1 MPFDGRKFGPTERL
15 VTVGAQAHIHV
26 DLAKFQGTYGGKFKK
41 EGPAKDAKS
50 YGGYASYNR
59 SPGHFVV
66 KIPDGL
72 DPAFAAPMLCG
83 GVTVYNPLVSNGAGP
98 GVDVGVIGI
107 GGLGHFA
114 LLFAKAL
121 GANVTAISHSE
132 RKKEDAMKLG
142 ASKFIATHSGGEQ
155 DFAPHARSLD
165 LIIATTNDPEVRHSF
180 DKTDA

>member
-1 MPFDGRKFGPTERL
+1 MVVSAPLHDLGQRPTTDCPYL
-15 VTVGAQAHIHV
+15 
-26 DLAKFQGTYGGKFKK
+26 FQGTYGGKFKK
-41 EGPAKDAKS
+41 GEAKGDKS
-50 YGGYASYNR
+50 FGGYASYNR

-72 DPAFAAPMLCG
+72 DPAMAAPMLCG
-83 GVTVYNPLVSNGAGP
+83 GVTVYNPLVSNGCGP

-132 RKKEDAMKLG
+132 RKKEDAEKMG
-142 ASKFIATHSGGEQ
+142 ATKFIATHSGGDK

-165 LIIATTNDPEVRHSF
+165 LIVCTVR
-180 DKTDA
+180 